1 MEIILGNLPSEIIL
15 TSVSTGIGT
24 LTLDGIAPDE
34 EILLVYLNKLDS
46 SGKFGEI
53 TISNITKLETG
64 ERDFSI
70 VIKIGEITSKG
81 K

>member
-1 MEIILGNLPSEIIL
+1 MEVILGNLPSEIQL
-15 TSVSTGIGT
+15 SSVSTDIGT
-24 LTLDGIAPDE
+24 LTLDGIAPDK

-53 TISNITKLETG
+53 TISNITQLESG

-70 VIKIGEITSKG
+70 VIKIGETGSTG
-81 K
+81 E